1 MQVVDNYFLW
11 AKKGFQLG
19 NRSVVRLTQA
29 RKIALTLFPK
39 PITAKDTL

>member
-1 MQVVDNYFLW
+1 MQVVDNYFPR
-11 AKKGFQLG
+11 AKKGFQVG
-19 NRSVVRLTQA
+19 NLSTVRLTQA

>member
-1 MQVVDNYFLW
+1 MQVVDNYFLR

-19 NRSVVRLTQA
+19 NRSVARQTPA
-29 RKIALTLFPK
+29 RKIALALFPK